1 MDILLL
7 EDDKILC
14 ESLQEYLEKAGFR
27 VDAVTRGEA
36 VYDLTFEKQYDLYIF
51 DVNVPDISGFEVLRE
66 LRNAEDETPAFF
78 ITALVDINSITEG
91 FAVGAED
98 YIKKPFDPQE
108 LLLRIQRKYGTDKE
122 TILYGNL
129 QYEPQERVL
138 KQDGRVIGLG
148 DVQSNLFHEL
158 MTHQGEVV
166 ESYTLMDH
174 LEFANANALR
184 VNIAKL
190 KKRLGLEIVNIRGRG
205 YMLEKIR
212 D

>member
-14 ESLQEYLEKAGFR
+14 ESLQEYLEKAGYR
-27 VDAVTRGEA
+27 VDAVTRGEV

>member
-14 ESLQEYLEKAGFR
+14 ESLQEYLEKAGYR

-108 LLLRIQRKYGTDKE
+108 LLLRIQRKYGTSKE
-122 TILYGNL
+122 NILYGNL

-148 DVQSNLFHEL
+148 EVQSNLFHEL
-158 MTHQGEVV
+158 ITHQGDVV

>member
-14 ESLQEYLEKAGFR
+14 ESLQEYLEKAGYR

-36 VYDLTFEKQYDLYIF
+36 VYDLTFEKQYDLYIL
-51 DVNVPDISGFEVLRE
+51 DVNVPDISGFELLRE
-66 LRNAEDETPAFF
+66 LRNAGDKTPAFF
-78 ITALVDINSITEG
+78 ITALVDINSIAKG
-91 FAVGAED
+91 FAVGADD
-98 YIKKPFDPQE
+98 YIKKPFDPRE
-108 LLLRIQRKYGTDKE
+108 LLLRIRRKYAEAKE
-122 TILYGNL
+122 IIYYNNL
-129 QYEPQERVL
+129 EYDPKERIL

-148 DVQSNLFHEL
+148 EVQANLFHEL
-158 MTHQGEVV
+158 ITHRGEMV
-166 ESYTLMDH
+166 ESYILMDY

-205 YMLEKIR
+205 YMLENLR

>member
-14 ESLQEYLEKAGFR
+14 ESLQEYLEKAGYR

-36 VYDLTFEKQYDLYIF
+36 VYDRTFDKQYDLYIL
-51 DVNVPDISGFEVLRE
+51 DVNVPDISGFDVLRE

-91 FAVGAED
+91 FAVGADD

-108 LLLRIQRKYGTDKE
+108 LLLRIQQKYGTSKE

-129 QYEPQERVL
+129 QYEPQGRVL

-148 DVQSNLFHEL
+148 EVQSNLFHEL
-158 MTHQGEVV
+158 ITHQGEVV

>member
-7 EDDKILC
+7 EDDRILC
-14 ESLQEYLEKAGFR
+14 ESLEEYLELAGYR

-36 VYDLTFEKQYDLYIF
+36 VYDLTFEKTYDLYIL
-51 DVNVPDISGFEVLRE
+51 DVNVPDISGFDVLRA
-66 LRNAEDETPAFF
+66 LREAGDETPAFF

-108 LLLRIQRKYGTDKE
+108 LLLRIQSKYGTQE
-122 TILYGNL
+122 HWIIHENL
-129 QYEPQERVL
+129 AYDPEARVL
-138 KQDGRVIGLG
+138 KQEGRVMGLG
-148 DVQSNLFHEL
+148 EVQSRLFHEL
-158 MTHQGEVV
+158 ITHVGEVV

-190 KKRLGLEIVNIRGRG
+190 KKRLGLTIVNIRGRG